1 MIASDTSTIQV
12 VVGAAAFV
20 ILLVCA
26 RWLVRGSRGVLV
38 RADEIPVAVAAA
50 GLLVTILVALVLG
63 SAWIPFIV
71 SGSLVAFGW
80 ALRRIAGPAQFGGIS
95 LKQLG
100 TLSAAV
106 GLSGIVLA
114 LIRVAPT
121 LV

>member
-1 MIASDTSTIQV
+1 MVSDTSTIRA

-26 RWLVRGSRGVLV
+26 RWLVRRSRGVLAP
-38 RADEIPVAVAAA
+38 ADEIPVAVAAA
-50 GLLVTILVALVLG
+50 GLLVTMIVALVLG
-63 SAWIPFIV
+63 STWIPCIV

-80 ALRRIAGPAQFGGIS
+80 ALRRIAGPAQFSGMS

-114 LIRVAPT
+114 LIRVALT